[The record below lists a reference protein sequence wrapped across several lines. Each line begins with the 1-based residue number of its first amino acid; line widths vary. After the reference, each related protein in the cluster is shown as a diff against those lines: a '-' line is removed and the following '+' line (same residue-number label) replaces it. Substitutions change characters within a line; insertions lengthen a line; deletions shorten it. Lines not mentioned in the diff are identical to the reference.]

1 MSNPC
6 RGITNRQ
13 LIIGQICGF
22 LVMDVRIIFM
32 NDKENH
38 KRKAS
43 MSFHLSFKDTLAGL
57 LKIKPKK
64 EEDQE

>member
-6 RGITNRQ
+6 RGITNCQ

-32 NDKENH
+32 NDKE
-38 KRKAS
+38 
-43 MSFHLSFKDTLAGL
+43 
-57 LKIKPKK
+57 KK
-64 EEDQE
+64 TQAKSQYIFPS